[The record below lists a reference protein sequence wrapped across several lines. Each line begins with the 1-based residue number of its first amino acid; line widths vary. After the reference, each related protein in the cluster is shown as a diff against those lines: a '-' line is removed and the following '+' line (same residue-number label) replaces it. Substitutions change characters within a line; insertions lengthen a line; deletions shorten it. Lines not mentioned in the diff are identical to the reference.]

1 MGWYHNG
8 YSVVFPING
17 MNINGMHPV
26 IWPWRVVLEQKKGD
40 DWGSPRLHPPY
51 AYIYIYKYVLYTY
64 IIFYIYIYYIILY
77 YIILYYILLYYIIL
91 YSIILYYIILYI
103 YYIHIVYM
111 LYYIYINSTTCS
123 IVCLNQTISTCLR
136 RSMVS
141 LACPESRRT

>member
-1 MGWYHNG
+1 MGCIQSFDHDESYWNKKKVTTGDPHDYIPH
-8 YSVVFPING
+8 
-17 MNINGMHPV
+17 MH
-26 IWPWRVVLEQKKGD
+26 I
-40 DWGSPRLHPPY
+40 
-51 AYIYIYKYVLYTY
+51 YIYINTYYIHILY
-64 IIFYIYIYYIILY
+64 FIYTYIILY
-77 YIILYYILLYYIIL
+77 YIILYYILLYY
-91 YSIILYYIILYI
+91 IILYYIILYI

>member
-1 MGWYHNG
+1 MGCIQSFDHDESYWNKKKVTTGDPHDYIPH
-8 YSVVFPING
+8 
-17 MNINGMHPV
+17 MH
-26 IWPWRVVLEQKKGD
+26 
-40 DWGSPRLHPPY
+40 
-51 AYIYIYKYVLYTY
+51 IYIYKYVLYTY
-64 IIFYIYIYYIILY
+64 IIFYIYI
-77 YIILYYILLYYIIL
+77 YYIIL

-111 LYYIYINSTTCS
+111 LYYIYVTSTTCS